1 MIGLFIKKSFFDGWD
16 HLAGLALANTG
27 FFASLLPLLLTGIP
41 GIPLGLSLLAIGLT
55 ILLFSFWFAFS
66 SLMTQKHADFG
77 NFPLAEVLPALKRA
91 LIPGLQ
97 LGLMAIV
104 MALIAGIG
112 IPFYLG
118 HGLVGGLA
126 AGIIL
131 WVGLAFVVALQY
143 YLPLRFRFGG
153 GFLKNL
159 KKSFILLFDNAG
171 FSLFLFV
178 WSLLTFFLS
187 AFLAFLVPGPA
198 GVALA
203 HNDALRLRIRKYD
216 WLEGEGKEG
225 GKESGRRAIPWKE
238 LLAEDDELVGSR
250 TLKGMIFPWKE

>member
-16 HLAGLALANTG
+16 HLAGLAFVNTG

-41 GIPLGLSLLAIGLT
+41 GIPMGLSLVAISLA
-55 ILLFSFWFAFS
+55 ILLFSIWFAFS

-77 NFPLAEVLPALKRA
+77 NFPLAEALPALRRA
-91 LIPGLQ
+91 LLPGLQ
-97 LGLMAIV
+97 LGLMTIAV
-104 MALIAGIG
+104 ALIAGIG

-118 HGLVGGLA
+118 RGLVGGLA

-131 WVGLAFVVALQY
+131 WVGLAFLVALQY

-159 KKSFILLFDNAG
+159 RKSFILLFDNAG

-178 WSLLTFFLS
+178 WSLLTFSIS

-216 WLEGEGKEG
+216 WLEGAGKEG
-225 GKESGRRAIPWKE
+225 LATGGRRPVPWKE
-238 LLAEDDELVGSR
+238 LLAEDAELVGPRS
-250 TLKGMIFPWKE
+250 LKGMIFPWKE